1 MSNFLYSGNWL
12 RFGVAL
18 QLHFIFGLLSVSA
31 QNRFTT
37 PDQPW
42 TYVPIDSVPDYVRD
56 TAYERRIYEDRFGR
70 DPAKWEVRQIFYLH
84 FHPEL
89 TVGDSASRLIIQIPR
104 EPGEVEEAILQNLD
118 ITSYTVDSTN
128 SFITVTAG
136 HVDPSETYP
145 FIFTQGGC
153 SYLRFPTDTVC
164 SAIIERGPGL
174 YNIVTYLDRD
184 QGRPPWGL
192 FVQWVDS
199 LYHPPLTSNLDE
211 SPNPEAGAYLRTFPN
226 PTSSGDIVHV
236 DIPADWPLGESSSLR
251 IYDITGQMIELR
263 QIDVR
268 AGETIQIPTPVASG
282 TYAFTLYGAGGRMG
296 WGRFEV
302 R

>member
-1 MSNFLYSGNWL
+1 MSTFLYRL
-12 RFGVAL
+12 DYLILILVA
-18 QLHFIFGLLSVSA
+18 ICCCTAEMSSVSA
-31 QNRFTT
+31 QSRFTT
-37 PDQPW
+37 PGQPW
-42 TYVPIDSVPDYVRD
+42 TYVPIDSVPAYVRD
-56 TAYERRIYEDRFGR
+56 TAYERRIYDDRFGR
-70 DPAKWEVRQIFYLH
+70 DPTEWEVRRIFYLH

-89 TVGDSASRLIIQIPR
+89 IVGDSAGRVTIQIPR
-104 EPGEVEEAILQNLD
+104 EPGELEITSIQNLD
-118 ITSYTVDSTN
+118 YAIFNTDS
-128 SFITVTAG
+128 SFYAFRFLAS
-136 HVDPSETYP
+136 HVDFNETYP
-145 FIFTQGGC
+145 YIALRGSC
-153 SYLRFPTDTVC
+153 SYIHSPPDTIC
-164 SAIIERGPGL
+164 TAIIERGPGL

-211 SPNPEAGAYLRTFPN
+211 SPTPEAGAYLRTFPN

-236 DIPADWPLGESSSLR
+236 DIPADWPLSEGSSLR
-251 IYDITGQMIELR
+251 IYDITGRMVELR

-296 WGRFEV
+296 WGRFGV